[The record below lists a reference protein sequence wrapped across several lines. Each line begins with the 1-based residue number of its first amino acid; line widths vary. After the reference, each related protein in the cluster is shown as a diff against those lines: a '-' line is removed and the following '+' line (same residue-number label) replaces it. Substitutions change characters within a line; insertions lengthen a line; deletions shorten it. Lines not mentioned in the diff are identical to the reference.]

1 MGKGNRMSVTEYH
14 QDQPFFYRIVSD
26 HKKTEIIWSHKK
38 YPVLFT
44 GKAYSHEEKIEQYKQ
59 AVKEIIKL
67 EKANK
72 L

>member
-1 MGKGNRMSVTEYH
+1 MSVTEYH

-26 HKKTEIIWSHKK
+26 HKQTQIIWSHKK
-38 YPVLFT
+38 YPVLFN